1 MTPSVQQDLQMDKG
15 EIHIGKGKERYILI
29 PMRAYAEIIN
39 TMFDLVGATA
49 GGPLYYLGKRI
60 GHGLVEELVHRMN
73 EAHEAKNIENLVKEY
88 AKFLEELGFGKI
100 EVKEFNDQHAVIYMH
115 SPPSMDGARLVDGTA
130 EKLAKEGKKICYLEA
145 GMIAGV
151 FEKILGGRFQ
161 GIEKE
166 HGTLDN
172 PYCVIEVRRQA

>member
-1 MTPSVQQDLQMDKG
+1 MSTVQERMRLESG
-15 EIHIGKGKERYILI
+15 EIHIGSGKERYILI

-39 TMFDLVGATA
+39 TMFDLVGQTA
-49 GGPLYYLGKRI
+49 SGPLYYLGKRI
-60 GHGLVEELVHRMN
+60 GHGLVEELARRLD
-73 EAHEAKNIENLVKEY
+73 EEQKEKNVGNLVEAY
-88 AKFLEELGFGKI
+88 AKFLEQLGFGRI
-100 EVKEFNDQHAVIYMH
+100 QVKEMDDKHAVMEME
-115 SPPSMDGARLVDGTA
+115 SPPSMAGIAVVDGTA

-161 GIEKE
+161 AVEKE

-172 PYCVIEVRRQA
+172 PYCVIEVRRVA